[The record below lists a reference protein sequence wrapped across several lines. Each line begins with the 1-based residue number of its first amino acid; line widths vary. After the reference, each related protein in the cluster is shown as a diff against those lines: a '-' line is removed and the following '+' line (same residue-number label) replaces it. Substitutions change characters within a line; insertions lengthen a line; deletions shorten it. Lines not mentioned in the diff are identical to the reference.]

1 MFESKEELNSLLQRI
16 GKSAPIIAFQ
26 IYKNY
31 EISLISNSKN
41 LLTLINILKK
51 HIGYQYNLL
60 SCISGVDL
68 LNKDYRFLVS
78 YELLSIKYN
87 SRVRIKVFTNE
98 YSFINSIYNLFVNS
112 NWWEREI
119 WDLYGIFFD
128 NHPDLRRILT
138 DYGFEGHPLRKD
150 FPLTGFIEL
159 RYDNNIKS
167 IVTESLTL
175 SQEFRSFNYETPW

>member
-1 MFESKEELNSLLQRI
+1 MLNNSNVFDLFLQQL
-16 GKSAPIIAFQ
+16 GKSAPILAFQ

-31 EISLISNSKN
+31 EISLLSNSKN
-41 LLTLINILKK
+41 FFTLVHRLKK
-51 HIGYQYNLL
+51 HVGYQYTLL

-68 LNKDYRFLVS
+68 LNKNYRFLVS
-78 YELLSIKYN
+78 YELLSIN
-87 SRVRIKVFTNE
+87 FSTRLRIKLFVNE
-98 YSFINSIYNLFVNS
+98 YNYIQSLYSLFVNS

-119 WDLYGIFFD
+119 WDLYGLFFE

-138 DYGFEGHPLRKD
+138 DYGFEGHPMRKD
-150 FPLTGFIEL
+150 FPLTGFVEL

-175 SQEFRSFNYETPW
+175 TQDFRSFNYETPW